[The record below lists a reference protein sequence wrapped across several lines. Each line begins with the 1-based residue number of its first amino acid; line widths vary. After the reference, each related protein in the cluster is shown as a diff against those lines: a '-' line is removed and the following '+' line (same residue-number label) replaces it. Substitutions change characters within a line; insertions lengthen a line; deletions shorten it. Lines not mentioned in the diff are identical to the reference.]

1 MPLRECGAASPP
13 RKHRKRRRIRVPGEY
28 KPTREPLIKKMLFER
43 HTHSMGKNSRV
54 EDAAIAGNARR
65 RQKAWGEARWPAR
78 ARVLAKVMLPWH
90 RIVLV
95 AVLALSAILNL
106 SRLTSEGYGNIYYAA
121 TVKNMLLSWHN
132 FFFLSY
138 DAGFVSVD
146 KPPVGF
152 WIQAASAY
160 LFGFHGWSIL
170 LPQALTGVLCVALLY
185 YLVSQSFG
193 PVAGLLAAL
202 ALALTPIS
210 VATSRHNNLEGLLV
224 LSVLLA
230 TWAFILAAQTGRLRW
245 LLVGA
250 LVVGVG
256 FNIKMLE
263 AFLILPALY
272 LMYLLAAPVGWRR
285 RMIHLGL
292 ATVVVVASSLPWVV
306 AVDLTPAAQ
315 RPYVGSSSFNT
326 VTDLIVGWN
335 GVERVVGNDAGVG
348 PPGPLRFLD
357 PQLAGQIGWLLP
369 LAVVGLAVASLRSWQ
384 GRPSIPIGRR
394 DQGLV
399 LWGTWLITG
408 VVFFSVAGDWDPY
421 YLAMLAPAVG
431 ALVGAGVVALWDDYR
446 GQGWSGWLLPL
457 TLVGVASLQLHILSL
472 YPDWSH
478 WLATTLTILCLVA
491 AASLVAARPNRGL
504 KVSVYPLAAIS
515 VVILSLVLAPSIW
528 AASTMWYG
536 AETRSPTAGPQAK
549 PTETSSTFPGNGN
562 KVARLVD
569 YLQANQGDATYLVAA
584 IRSDL
589 ASPIILNTDEP
600 VIAFGGFEGR
610 DPVFSIK
617 RLGGLVNQGSV
628 RFFVIVKRDIERA
641 AKLDTAGR
649 RPKLGV
655 LQVRPE
661 DLQHLKARLKALEDF
676 HENKEV
682 RWITDNCEQVPQGLW
697 QSSASNSSNS
707 TALLYDCGTGAR
719 LPSSRSEKR

>member
-1 MPLRECGAASPP
+1 
-13 RKHRKRRRIRVPGEY
+13 
-28 KPTREPLIKKMLFER
+28 MLPNGR
-43 HTHSMGKNSRV
+43 
-54 EDAAIAGNARR
+54 
-65 RQKAWGEARWPAR
+65 WGS
-78 ARVLAKVMLPWH
+78 VLAKVKMP
-90 RIVLV
+90 RRGTVLT
-95 AVLALSAILNL
+95 AILALSAFLNL
-106 SRLTSEGYGNIYYAA
+106 SRLTSEGYANLYYAA
-121 TVKNMLLSWHN
+121 TVKDMLTSWHN
-132 FFFLSY
+132 FFFASY

-146 KPPVGF
+146 KPPLGF
-152 WIQAASAY
+152 WVQATSAY
-160 LFGFHGWSIL
+160 LFGFHGWSLL
-170 LPQALTGVLCVALLY
+170 LPQALAGILSVALLY
-185 YLVSQSFG
+185 HLVGRSFG

-210 VATSRHNNLEGLLV
+210 VATNRHNNLESLPV
-224 LSVLLA
+224 LTVLLA
-230 TWAFILAAQTGRLRW
+230 SWVFILAAETGRLRW

-263 AFLILPALY
+263 AFLVLPAFYLLY
-272 LMYLLAAPVGWRR
+272 LVAAPVGWRR

-292 ATVVVVASSLPWVV
+292 ATVVIVAASLPWVV
-306 AVDLTPAAQ
+306 AVDLTPPEQ

-335 GVERVVGNDAGVG
+335 GVERLAGSDKGVG
-348 PPGPLRFLD
+348 DPGPLRLLN
-357 PQLAGQIGWLLP
+357 PQLGGQIGWLLL
-369 LAVVGLAVASLRSWQ
+369 LAVVGLVAASWRSWQ
-384 GRPSIPIGRR
+384 GHPRLPLSRKE
-394 DQGLV
+394 DQALV
-399 LWGTWLITG
+399 LWGTWLISL

-446 GQGWSGWLLPL
+446 GQGWRGWLLPL
-457 TLVGVASLQLHILSL
+457 TLVGVASLQLYILSL

-478 WLATTLTILCLVA
+478 WLAPTIAILCLAA
-491 AASLVAARPNRGL
+491 AASLVAARPKRGL
-504 KVSVYPLAAIS
+504 KVSGYPLAAIS
-515 VVILSLVLAPSIW
+515 VGILSLFLAPSIW

-536 AETRSPTAGPQAK
+536 AETRSPTAGPQIVAS
-549 PTETSSTFPGNGN
+549 ETSSKFPSDGEE
-562 KVARLVD
+562 VAPLVD

-649 RPKLGV
+649 RPKLGDN
-655 LQVRPE
+655 QVRLE
-661 DLQHLKARLKALEDF
+661 ELQHLKARLKALEDF

-682 RWITDNCEQVPQGLW
+682 RWITDNCEQIPQGLW
-697 QSSASNSSNS
+697 QSSTSKSPNS
-707 TALLYDCGTGAR
+707 TVLLYDCGTQD
-719 LPSSRSEKR
+719 

>member
-1 MPLRECGAASPP
+1 
-13 RKHRKRRRIRVPGEY
+13 VVFGESDSS
-28 KPTREPLIKKMLFER
+28 TREMR
-43 HTHSMGKNSRV
+43 GKV
-54 EDAAIAGNARR
+54 
-65 RQKAWGEARWPAR
+65 
-78 ARVLAKVMLPWH
+78 PWH
-90 RIVLV
+90 LLLLS
-95 AVLALSAILNL
+95 AVLALSAFLDL
-106 SRLTSEGYGNIYYAA
+106 SRLTSEGYANVYYAA
-121 TVKNMLLSWHN
+121 TVKDMLDSWYN
-132 FFFLSY
+132 FVFVSY

-146 KPPVGF
+146 KPPLAF

-160 LFGFHGWSIL
+160 LLGFHGWSLL
-170 LPQALTGVLCVALLY
+170 LPQALAGVLCVALLY
-185 YLVSQSFG
+185 HLVGRSFG
-193 PVAGLLAAL
+193 SVAGLLAAL

-210 VATSRHNNLEGLLV
+210 VATNRHNNLESLLA
-224 LSVLLA
+224 LTVLLA
-230 TWAFILAAQTGRLRW
+230 AWAFILAAQTGRLRW
-245 LLVGA
+245 L
-250 LVVGVG
+250 VVGGLVMGLG

-263 AFLILPALY
+263 VFLVLPAFYLLY
-272 LMYLLAAPVGWRR
+272 LVAAPVGWRR
-285 RMIHLGL
+285 RMTHLGL
-292 ATVVVVASSLPWVV
+292 ATVVTVAASLPWVV
-306 AVDLTPAAQ
+306 AVDLTPADQ
-315 RPYVGSSSFNT
+315 RPYVGSSSFDT

-335 GVERVVGNDAGVG
+335 GVERLVGSDKSVG
-348 PPGPLRFLD
+348 DPGPFRFFD
-357 PQLAGQIGWLLP
+357 PQLGGQIGWLLP
-369 LAVVGLAVASLRSWQ
+369 LAVVGLVAASWRSWQ
-384 GRPSIPIGRR
+384 GRPRLPLSRKE
-394 DQGLV
+394 DQALL
-399 LWGTWLITG
+399 LWGTWLISL

-421 YLAMLAPAVG
+421 YLDMLAPAVG

-446 GQGWSGWLLPL
+446 GQGWRGWLLPL
-457 TLVGVASLQLHILSL
+457 TLVGVASLQLYILSL

-478 WLATTLTILCLVA
+478 WLAPTIAILCLAA
-491 AASLVAARPNRGL
+491 AASLVAARPKRGL
-504 KVSVYPLAAIS
+504 KVSGYPLAAIS
-515 VVILSLVLAPSIW
+515 VGILSLFLAPSIW

-617 RLGGLVNQGSV
+617 RLAGLVNQGSV

-649 RPKLGV
+649 RPKLGDN
-655 LQVRPE
+655 QVRLE

-697 QSSASNSSNS
+697 QSSNSKSS
-707 TALLYDCGTGAR
+707 TSTVLLYDCGTQD
-719 LPSSRSEKR
+719 